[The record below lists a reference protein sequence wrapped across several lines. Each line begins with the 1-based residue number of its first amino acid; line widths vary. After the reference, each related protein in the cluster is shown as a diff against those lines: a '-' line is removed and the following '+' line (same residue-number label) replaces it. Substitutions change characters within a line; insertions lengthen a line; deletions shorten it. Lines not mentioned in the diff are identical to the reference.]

1 MLQGCLERQ
10 NIRGNIFK
18 TDSFSE
24 HLNYFLTKVRDSFLF
39 FSDFIVDLC
48 HIVIM
53 KKYFFFEYRFS
64 RKLFFKHDLC

>member
-1 MLQGCLERQ
+1 MNIKTSILQGCLERQ
-10 NIRGNIFK
+10 NILGNIFK

-39 FSDFIVDLC
+39 FSDFIVDLY

-53 KKYFFFEYRFS
+53 KKKKVFFF
-64 RKLFFKHDLC
+64 